1 MHRRTNFCIC
11 SNITDDMCVLAER
24 KSAMIRAEGGG
35 KMTMSKRKND
45 EFDLETRDDAPHG
58 NTSGGMTLIILGVVL
73 FMVIAGGPLLGAFFG
88 GLGGLFGTVFGGIG
102 GAIGSV
108 AGGIGSAIGGIAGG
122 LGGLLGAI
130 FGLIGGILGAVF
142 SIVGVVLGLVGSII
156 GLVFGLIGGLIGL
169 LAAFIPLV
177 LLAFGA
183 YLLLGGQVP
192 QSKKQQ
198 ARAAARLAEKNKR
211 KNDDLYLSEEEE
223 EVRTLGELIDEE
235 PDPRLRS

>member
-1 MHRRTNFCIC
+1 
-11 SNITDDMCVLAER
+11 
-24 KSAMIRAEGGG
+24 
-35 KMTMSKRKND
+35 MSKRKND

-58 NTSGGMTLIILGVVL
+58 NTRGGMTLIILGVAL
-73 FMVIAGGPLLGAFFG
+73 FLIIAGGPLLGAFFG
-88 GLGGLFGTVFGGIG
+88 GVGGLFGG
-102 GAIGSV
+102 
-108 AGGIGSAIGGIAGG
+108 
-122 LGGLLGAI
+122 I

-192 QSKKQQ
+192 QSKRQQ
-198 ARAAARLAEKNKR
+198 QRAAARLSEKNKR
-211 KNDDLYLSEEEE
+211 KNDDLYMHEEE

-235 PDPRLRS
+235 PDPRLRR